1 MVTNVIPHDPD
12 AFTQGLEARNGYLWE
27 TTGLYGGSTFRKT
40 SLETGE
46 VLDIFHFPDSVFAEG
61 FTFLNDTTV
70 CVLTW
75 REGTAFLMD
84 PRSMEITGEFSFSGE
99 GWGLCLAEDT
109 LYQSNGTST
118 LILRSPET
126 FEPTGELEV
135 TLNGEP
141 QPFLNELEYAGGFI
155 LANQWRTSRI
165 LFIERGTGTV
175 RRVVNLRGSVPS
187 TGVMNG
193 IALRDDGALL
203 CTGKNW
209 HITLILEG
217 TDIR

>member
-1 MVTNVIPHDPD
+1 M
-12 AFTQGLEARNGYLWE
+12 
-27 TTGLYGGSTFRKT
+27 
-40 SLETGE
+40 ETGE
-46 VLDIFHFPDSVFAEG
+46 VLEIFHFPDWVFAEG

-75 REGTAFLMD
+75 REGTAFRMD
-84 PRSMEITGEFSFSGE
+84 PRSMEITGEFTFSGE

-141 QPFLNELEYAGGFI
+141 QPFLNELEYSGEFI

-165 LFIERGTGTV
+165 LFIERGTGIV
-175 RRVVNLRGSVPS
+175 RRVVSLRGSVPAE
-187 TGVMNG
+187 GVMNG
-193 IALRDDGALL
+193 IARRDDGALL
-203 CTGKNW
+203 CAGKNW

-217 TDIR
+217 TDTR